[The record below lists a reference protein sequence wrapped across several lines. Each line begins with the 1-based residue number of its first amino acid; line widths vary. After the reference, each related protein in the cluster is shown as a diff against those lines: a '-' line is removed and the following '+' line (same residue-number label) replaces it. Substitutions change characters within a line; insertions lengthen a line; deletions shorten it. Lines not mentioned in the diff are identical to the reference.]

1 MKLKIKNF
9 KNDQIKIRKK
19 KQNKLTLFVS
29 FCLLLVLPKT
39 TCKNKE
45 GGGSTIWGNRSGEQ
59 QQQGAKGTLKMR
71 EQ

>member
-1 MKLKIKNF
+1 MNLKIKNF

-45 GGGSTIWGNRSGEQ
+45 GGGSTIWGNRSGE
-59 QQQGAKGTLKMR
+59 
-71 EQ
+71 